1 MVISNM
7 TVSSH
12 LIPSF
17 FVNEAKMEHNSIL
30 KFCTIFITL
39 VLSVFCVDEVQCQS
53 FYEVTAQTLNVRSGP
68 TTASSVIGA
77 LNAHEQV
84 NVYSV
89 DNGWAKI
96 DYEGG
101 NGYVSIKYLKH
112 KTEGVYA
119 DGTQPLGA
127 YEVIVQ
133 RLNVRSRPTT
143 ESSVIGILNMRDEV
157 NVDAIDNGWAKIG
170 YEDRDGYVSAKYL
183 KFKAKKMES
192 FLAEPVDSVYE
203 DTLIVTNPIEEKRED
218 YLGEPKR
225 KGVNIGID
233 FVPSISF
240 GYANFAAD
248 GASPKGRIGAGV
260 DFAFQFVMHDK
271 VLFLP
276 KNYYMETS
284 LGYAVK
290 GSAAFPLHYIDL
302 KLSPIGY
309 RYDISDWTLFGKAGI
324 YLGCTFSSVETNR
337 HSFDTNMDVGILCG
351 VGVEYQNIGLG
362 FSYERSFT
370 NAFNSRLKVNNQGFY
385 LNLSYRLFNL
395 K

>member
-7 TVSSH
+7 TVSLH
-12 LIPSF
+12 LMPSF
-17 FVNEAKMEHNSIL
+17 FVNEAKMKHNSIL
-30 KFCTIFITL
+30 KFCAISITF
-39 VLSVFCVDEVQCQS
+39 VLSVFCADEVQCQNI
-53 FYEVTAQTLNVRSGP
+53 YEVTVQKLNVRSEP

-84 NVYSV
+84 SVYLV

-96 DYEGG
+96 DYKGSD
-101 NGYVSIKYLKH
+101 GYVSIKYLKH
-112 KTEGVYA
+112 KAEGVYA
-119 DGTQPLGA
+119 DGAQSSGV
-127 YEVIVQ
+127 YEVVAQ
-133 RLNVRSRPTT
+133 KLNVRSRPTT
-143 ESSVIGILNMRDEV
+143 ESSVIGALNMQDQV
-157 NVDAIDNGWAKIG
+157 DVDAIDNGWAKINYG
-170 YEDRDGYVSAKYL
+170 IGVGYVSAKYL
-183 KFKAKKMES
+183 KFKAEKPED
-192 FLAEPVDSVYE
+192 FPAEQADSVHE
-203 DTLIVTNPIEEKRED
+203 DTLVVVNPIEEKHE
-218 YLGEPKR
+218 EPINVQSHKNSS
-225 KGVNIGID
+225 VGID
-233 FVPSISF
+233 FVPSLYF

-248 GASPKGRIGAGV
+248 GTSPRGRIGAGL
-260 DFAFQFVMHDK
+260 DFTFQFVMHDK

-302 KLSPIGY
+302 KLSPVGY
-309 RYDISDWTLFGKAGI
+309 WYDISDWTLFGKAGI
-324 YLGCTFSSVETNR
+324 YLGYTFSSVETNR

>member
-1 MVISNM
+1 
-7 TVSSH
+7 
-12 LIPSF
+12 
-17 FVNEAKMEHNSIL
+17 MERNFIL
-30 KFCTIFITL
+30 KICFVCMVF
-39 VLSVFCVDEVQCQS
+39 VLSAFYAESVQCQNL
-53 FYEVTAQTLNVRSGP
+53 YEVTARTLNVRSEP
-68 TTASSVIGA
+68 TTASSVIGT
-77 LNAHEQV
+77 LDAHEQV

-101 NGYVSIKYLKH
+101 DGYVSIKYLKH
-112 KTEGVYA
+112 KAEDV
-119 DGTQPLGA
+119 DGTHSGV
-127 YEVIVQ
+127 YEVIAQ

-143 ESSVIGILNMRDEV
+143 ESSVIGALNMQDQV
-157 NVDAIDNGWAKIG
+157 DVDAIDNGWAKINYG
-170 YEDRDGYVSAKYL
+170 NGVGYVSAKYL
-183 KFKAKKMES
+183 KFKAEKPEDFS
-192 FLAEPVDSVYE
+192 AEPVDSVYE